1 MSNEISTGK
10 YNYFTF
16 LPKVSCTYKKLFKC
30 FF

>member
-16 LPKVSCTYKKLFKC
+16 LPKVSCTQNELSK
-30 FF
+30 FFF